1 MMKTGIFV
9 GVGTLLVMA
18 ATSGCIK
25 MDSFMFDGD
34 PAELADYDFTSE
46 ALNGIPPERITSELV
61 QGPNSS
67 EGVHIIYIERDVTEL
82 DPRLDPEDNITVVL
96 SHGNRGNIFLYWYR
110 AAYFEDMGFNV
121 LIYDYRGYGAS
132 EGETTE
138 AKLYEDAELAY
149 DEAKRRGA
157 GAVFSAG
164 YSMGGGPA
172 IWLCSP
178 EGGRVV
184 AGCFTESAFT
194 GAERLINAGSGYDF
208 PSKFF
213 VDFEIDN
220 ETRIATVEVPFLL
233 MHGTDDQRVGFEHAQ
248 ILWAAVKDT
257 HPLNRFYPVEGAGHR
272 NVPVPSYPGE
282 DEPLQYSHPDE
293 LPPDLH
299 EEFQIYK
306 GRIVDFVVD
315 AMDALR

>member
-1 MMKTGIFV
+1 MKRPSSIVTGA
-9 GVGTLLVMA
+9 LVV
-18 ATSGCIK
+18 ATATAGCIK

-34 PAELADYDFTSE
+34 PAALEDYDFTSE
-46 ALNGIPPERITSELV
+46 ELDGIPTARIASELV
-61 QGPNSS
+61 PSPNSPDR
-67 EGVHIIYIERDVTEL
+67 VHVVYVERDVTEL
-82 DPRLDPEDNITVVL
+82 DPRLNPDDNITVVF

-110 AAYFEDMGFNV
+110 VAYFEDMGFNV

-138 AKLYEDAELAY
+138 TKLYEDAALAY

-157 GAVFSAG
+157 GAVFSVG
-164 YSMGGGPA
+164 FSMGGGPA

-178 EGGRVV
+178 EGGREV
-184 AGCFTESAFT
+184 AGCFTESAYT
-194 GAERLINAGSGYDF
+194 GADRIIDTGAGYDF
-208 PSKFF
+208 PSGFF

-248 ILWAAVKDT
+248 ILWAAVKDN
-257 HPLNRFYPVEGAGHR
+257 HPLNRFYPVAGAGHR

-293 LPPDLH
+293 LPPGLH
-299 EEFQIYK
+299 EDFLVYK
-306 GRIVDFVVD
+306 SRIVDFVVNVMND
-315 AMDALR
+315 RR